1 MPNPVRSIKLPV
13 GRSGVN
19 ARDDVRIIQR
29 LLNQAITSN
38 QKLASARLETLKVDG
53 ACGPRTNEAI
63 EKYQQLV
70 LGWSGRAVDG
80 TVQPNRATWK
90 ALNGNVDSLAKIK
103 PARTEASMWVGGY
116 AVFRQGNYKQKLGD
130 STTGTIAA
138 YGCALC
144 SLTMAATCIGSV
156 TQHWPEDLKPRELT
170 PLKSNEIMRKA
181 GVFNGYALVMKK
193 AANSLGMEFDEYGR
207 AGELTPDDISLVD
220 AHLNRGYP
228 IAAHVDYKKDAV
240 GDHWILVIARYGNG
254 KYTAIDPAYGKTM
267 QLTRGDNQSVNNV
280 RYNEIKDERQG
291 VLFGWSRSGA
301 SAAQEKY
308 VVVRFALLS
317 PSGAGFL
324 CQ

>member
-1 MPNPVRSIKLPV
+1 MPKTARSIKLAV

-19 ARDDVRIIQR
+19 VRDDVKIIQQ
-29 LLNQAITSN
+29 LLNQAIATN
-38 QKLASARLETLKVDG
+38 KKLANAHLEKLKVDG
-53 ACGPRTNEAI
+53 VCGARTNEAI
-63 EKYQQLV
+63 EKFQQLV

-80 TVQPNRATWK
+80 TVQPNRQTWK
-90 ALNGNVDSLAKIK
+90 ALNGNVDSLVRIK
-103 PARTEASMWVGGY
+103 PAHTEPSMWVGGY
-116 AVFRQGNYKQKLGD
+116 AMFRQGNYKQKLGD

-144 SLTMAATCIGSV
+144 SLTMAATCIGSA
-156 TQHWPEDLKPRELT
+156 TEYWPEDLKPRELT
-170 PLKSNEIMRKA
+170 PLKSNEILRKA

-193 AANSLGMEFDEYGR
+193 AANALGMEFDEYGR
-207 AGELTPDDISLVD
+207 AGDLTANDVRLID

-228 IAAHVDYKKDAV
+228 IAAHVDYKRDAV

-254 KYTAIDPAYGKTM
+254 KFTAIDPAYGKTM
-267 QLTRGDNQSVNNV
+267 QLTRGDNQTVNNP

-291 VLFGWSRSGA
+291 VLFGWSGSGG
-301 SAAQEKY
+301 SSAQEKY

-317 PSGAGFL
+317 PAGAGFL